1 MLYSVDIKEC
11 ESEWEHGLSF
21 LYVVTLLFTIVVMQ
35 DQWLSFN
42 TYFPTEQFGVE
53 GTEESEDCKND
64 LPDVSSKS
72 LCHESDYRR

>member
-1 MLYSVDIKEC
+1 MGTWFK
-11 ESEWEHGLSF
+11 LSLCCYF
-21 LYVVTLLFTIVVMQ
+21 AVYHSSNVGP
-35 DQWLSFN
+35 QWLSFN